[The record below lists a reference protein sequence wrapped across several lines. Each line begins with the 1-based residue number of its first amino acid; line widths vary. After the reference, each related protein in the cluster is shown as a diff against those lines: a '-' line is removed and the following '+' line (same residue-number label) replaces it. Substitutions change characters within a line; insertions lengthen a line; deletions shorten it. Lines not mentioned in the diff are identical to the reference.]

1 MIRRLALLAV
11 VIAAAVVVG
20 MVLHDRWYNQTPP
33 ELQSAGPGTVRL
45 TGPCCAGAPP
55 VVQQVTL
62 SDGSTVRLQFGATH
76 SGNPRAAQV
85 FVVPPSGAHVA
96 LILNEGDQRTV
107 ERVIVRVLHVWTEP
121 QPRNEAI
128 DVRVTESG

>member
-1 MIRRLALLAV
+1 
-11 VIAAAVVVG
+11 
-20 MVLHDRWYNQTPP
+20 
-33 ELQSAGPGTVRL
+33 
-45 TGPCCAGAPP
+45 
-55 VVQQVTL
+55 
-62 SDGSTVRLQFGATH
+62 
-76 SGNPRAAQV
+76 V
-85 FVVPPSGAHVA
+85 FVVPPSGARVA